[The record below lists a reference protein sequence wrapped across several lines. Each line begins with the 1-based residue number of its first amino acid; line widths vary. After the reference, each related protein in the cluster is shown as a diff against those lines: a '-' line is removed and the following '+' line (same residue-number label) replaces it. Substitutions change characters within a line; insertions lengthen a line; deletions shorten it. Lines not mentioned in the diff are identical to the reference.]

1 MRTSWNYRDTP
12 QSIRGSTPVCISVIY
27 LKKKKSEKE
36 EKRKKSEG
44 ERRIRNNKKRKH
56 VSFEYEFLLRRREWC
71 VPSRTVLV
79 SLVRTS
85 VCRDNSWRTM
95 GERGV
100 VRSAPESISM
110 FFGEAMRICCVWKE
124 IKKKRNTRRKR
135 NVRKLVQKKEKYDTE
150 ERWKKF
156 EHGVEIIM
164 Q

>member
-12 QSIRGSTPVCISVIY
+12 QSIRGSTPVCTSVIY

-44 ERRIRNNKKRKH
+44 ERRIRNKKKRKH
-56 VSFEYEFLLRRREWC
+56 VSFEYEFLLRRRECAFLRGQFLFPW
-71 VPSRTVLV
+71 S
-79 SLVRTS
+79 VRPFVATI
-85 VCRDNSWRTM
+85 SWRTM

-124 IKKKRNTRRKR
+124 IKKEKGIQGERGTLENWSRRKR
-135 NVRKLVQKKEKYDTE
+135 NATPKRDGRNLSTVLK
-150 ERWKKF
+150 
-156 EHGVEIIM
+156 
-164 Q
+164 